1 MVIFVIKNFIFV
13 IINENI
19 FVFMWLRKLGLEMF
33 ILRLGLS
40 FDLEKFFI
48 KKMFEDMYL
57 NIFYKVLCGFR
68 LCNIV

>member
-1 MVIFVIKNFIFV
+1 
-13 IINENI
+13 
-19 FVFMWLRKLGLEMF
+19 MF
-33 ILRLGLS
+33 ILRLGLR

-68 LCNIV
+68 LWNIMVVCCIKFDRIRDDICINFINFLGLDFFI